1 MVTLLYRIMR
11 KPDKFIVFLLFI
23 STFLLALETPEA
35 RAQSI
40 HERIVMPPAG
50 LAASSDPFLIAWNPA
65 SMALNAGWEA
75 VYFHSEIQ
83 SQTYLAGT
91 GDAAYI
97 TSPIFGPLYLGFGLE
112 NVRPSSEWK
121 DAWSYGVDRPGNWTM
136 LTFAAAV
143 KLQDIASIGANLRT
157 FVADENKRF
166 DHVTTWDMALNLSVH
181 DISTPYTEMDPG
193 GPVAIERTWGVGI
206 ALRPLGRD
214 FLTLSVDNLLGQTS
228 KNDVLRAFIEVKPI
242 RGLAV
247 LGLME
252 MWFGDIDP
260 MLADEEFEV
269 QASIGLRLD
278 LPNVG
283 IFGAAH
289 MANRLDTPYLGFT
302 AGVRVSGQFYSSLII
317 PNRYVEVPLDGPL
330 DGEEAVSLLLYM
342 DSISRESSVKGLVLD
357 VDGFKAG
364 PGLIQDM
371 IDGVEHVRKAGKKV
385 FCYEEGIGSLS
396 SVYLCSHADG
406 YFVGPA
412 GGAMVSGVKMKVFYY
427 TGLLRKLGVNAQI
440 FRVGDYK
447 SFPESFTLE
456 GPSEESTEQHKDV
469 LRDIYENLTAD
480 IAEGRHFGMADK
492 VIHRDEVK
500 GAIEDR
506 TGKKIILSKKF
517 SFKKIVPDTWA
528 AGRHVGVVVISGTIT
543 DGKSRKVPLLG
554 IETAGAETLVHIL
567 DKARKNPQIAALV
580 LRVDSGGGSGLASE
594 KIWRAVKRVAE
605 KKPVVA
611 SFGGVAASGGYY
623 VAAPATEIYAEP
635 STITGSIGVFGGKV
649 DISEL
654 MQKIGIGVAVF
665 KEGSDKA
672 DIDAFYRPFSEE
684 EIGIVKK
691 EINHFYNLF
700 LDRVAEGR
708 SMKKSDVH
716 EIAQGRVWSGTK
728 ALGHGLVDHHGGFLD
743 AVARAKK
750 LAKIPAWAPVESL
763 TKQPKGLLTK
773 LLFAALP
780 VKSKNAELADVVQEI
795 VEKSDVSKVVS
806 PMLVAIENNE
816 PLAMSD
822 GVFVWE

>member
-1 MVTLLYRIMR
+1 VL
-11 KPDKFIVFLLFI
+11 
-23 STFLLALETPEA
+23 
-35 RAQSI
+35 
-40 HERIVMPPAG
+40 
-50 LAASSDPFLIAWNPA
+50 
-65 SMALNAGWEA
+65 
-75 VYFHSEIQ
+75 
-83 SQTYLAGT
+83 GT
-91 GDAAYI
+91 
-97 TSPIFGPLYLGFGLE
+97 LYLGFGLE
-112 NVRPSSEWK
+112 NVRPSSQWK
-121 DAWSYGVDRPGNWTM
+121 DAWSYGIDSPGNWTM

-143 KLQDIASIGANLRT
+143 KLQDIASIGAGLRT

-166 DHVTTWDMALNLSVH
+166 DNVTTWDLALHIHPSPYMALNLSAH
-181 DISTPYTEMDPG
+181 DISTPYTEVGPG

-206 ALRPLGRD
+206 AIRPLGRD
-214 FLTLSVDNLLGQTS
+214 ILTLSVDNLLGQTS
-228 KNDVLRAFIEVKPI
+228 KNDVLRAFIEVKPVH
-242 RGLAV
+242 GLAIQ
-247 LGLME
+247 GLME

-260 MLADEEFEV
+260 MLASEEFEV

-283 IFGAAH
+283 IFGAVH
-289 MANRLDTPYLGFT
+289 MANRLDSPYLGFT

-317 PNRYVEVPLDGPL
+317 PNRYVEVPLAGSL
-330 DGEEAVSLLLYM
+330 DGEDAVAFLLYM
-342 DSISRESSVKGLVLD
+342 DSVSREPSVRGMVLD
-357 VDGFKAG
+357 MDGFKAG
-364 PGLIQDM
+364 PGLIQDL
-371 IDGVEHVRKAGKKV
+371 IDGIEHARKAGKKI
-385 FCYEEGIGSLS
+385 FCYEEGIASLS

-406 YFVGPA
+406 YYVGPA
-412 GGAMVSGVKMKVFYY
+412 GGAMVSGVKMRVFYY
-427 TGLLRKLGVNAQI
+427 TGLLRKLGINAQI

-456 GPSEESTEQHKDV
+456 GPSDESTEQHRELLK
-469 LRDIYENLTAD
+469 DIYDNLTSD
-480 IAEGRHFGMADK
+480 IADGRGFGMGAAKTDEIIKRGPFNSSELVEERLADK
-492 VIHRDEVK
+492 VVHRDEVK
-500 GAIEDR
+500 GAVEEK
-506 TGKKIILSKKF
+506 TGRKIVLSKKF

-528 AGRHVGVVVISGTIT
+528 AGRHVGVVVVSGSIV

-554 IETAGAETLVHIL
+554 IETAGSETLVDVL
-567 DKARKNPQIAALV
+567 EKARKNPQIAALV

-594 KIWRAVKRVAE
+594 KIWRAVQRVAD

-623 VAAPATEIYAEP
+623 VAAAATEIYAEP

-654 MQKIGIGVAVF
+654 MSKIGIGVAVF

-672 DIDAFYRPFSEE
+672 DIDAFYRPFTED

-691 EINHFYNLF
+691 QINHFYNLF

-708 SMKKSDVH
+708 SMKKSEVH
-716 EIAQGRVWSGTK
+716 AIAQGRVWSGTR

-750 LAKIPAWAPVESL
+750 LAKVPSWAPVVSM
-763 TKQPKGLLTK
+763 TKKPQGLLSK

-780 VKSKNAELADVVQEI
+780 MKSKNAELADVIQDI
-795 VEKSDVSKVVS
+795 AEKSDVSKVVS
-806 PMLVAIENNE
+806 PLLMTIENDE